1 MLLAMKLAR
10 FWTREPGE
18 AVGPGGHR
26 IRVVARGWS
35 NDSLEAARDL
45 ARHTAR
51 RLAQR
56 LLSGQGELGRYPY
69 GDRPLPEPILR
80 EFPGGAG
87 GEPGAVV
94 TRNAYGAL
102 VLNTRQLMFV
112 DIDRGDAP
120 DVAAAAMDLVSSVL
134 SLFGKAAPAPPK
146 GGSPVLADV
155 QRVAEA
161 SGLGA
166 RVYRTAAG
174 HRAIVTGSRLDAGS
188 GASETLLQQFGADP
202 LYVRLCRLQQSFRAR
217 LTPKPWRCGLGPPP
231 VSFPFATPQ
240 AEAQFRGWE
249 AGYTATA
256 ARHATCRYLTAFGDP
271 QVPPEFQEL
280 IRYHDQE
287 TRADTTLPLA

>member
-1 MLLAMKLAR
+1 MLLAVKLAR
-10 FWTREPGE
+10 FWAREPGE
-18 AVGPGGHR
+18 AIGPSGQR

-35 NDSLEAARDL
+35 NDSLGAARDL
-45 ARHTAR
+45 ARITAR
-51 RLAQR
+51 QLAQR
-56 LLSGQGELGRYPY
+56 LVSGPRGTGRYPY

-102 VLNTRQLMFV
+102 VLNARQLMFV
-112 DIDRGDAP
+112 DIDRGDTP
-120 DVAAAAMDLVSSVL
+120 DVAAAAMGLVSSVL

-155 QRVAEA
+155 RRVAEA
-161 SGLGA
+161 NGLGA

-188 GASETLLQQFGADP
+188 GTSEALLQQFDADP

-217 LTPKPWRCGLGPPP
+217 LTPKPWRCGLRPPP
-231 VSFPFATPQ
+231 VSFPFDTPQ
-240 AEAQFRGWE
+240 AEAQFRAWE
-249 AGYTATA
+249 ASYGATA
-256 ARHATCRYLTAFGDP
+256 ARYATCRYLAAFGDTRI
-271 QVPPEFQEL
+271 PPDFEDL